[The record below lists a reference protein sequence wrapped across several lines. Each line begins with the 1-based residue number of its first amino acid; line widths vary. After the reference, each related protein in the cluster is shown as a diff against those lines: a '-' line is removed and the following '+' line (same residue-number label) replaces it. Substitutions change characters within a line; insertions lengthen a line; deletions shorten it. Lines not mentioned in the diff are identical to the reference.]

1 MAQRGGQT
9 NKHTENLPILR
20 DFVSYR
26 GCFPASPKKTKEK
39 LEQGKGTADYLM
51 PSGYLLVFFLGQI
64 ANKTCIIAPTC
75 TQLMLLCIRPCL
87 KTGLIYIYNLYFL
100 GNSTKHIPA
109 SKRDRPKEINNKLH
123 KLTEKKTHHG

>member
-1 MAQRGGQT
+1 MDGQ
-9 NKHTENLPILR
+9 KENIPFYRTLSPIEAAALP
-20 DFVSYR
+20 
-26 GCFPASPKKTKEK
+26 PPMKTKEK
-39 LEQGKGTADYLM
+39 VEQGKGTTDYLM

-87 KTGLIYIYNLYFL
+87 KTGLVYIYNLYFL